1 VGLVNMQFVIT
12 DSTIYTLEVNP
23 RSSRTVPL
31 ISKVTGIPV
40 VEMAIRVQLG
50 EKLKQHCLPE
60 KSHVYAVKAPVFS
73 AAKSDGVDRKL
84 EPEMKSTGE
93 VLGIS
98 ANYDE
103 ALAKAL
109 DTNAF
114 SLRSDLEKPSIFC
127 SVSDREKTDS
137 IEILQQLQE
146 HYDILATP

>member
-1 VGLVNMQFVIT
+1 EPAGVHSGDSIAVMPPVQLSEKQQEQLIDCAISICREAKIVGLVNMQFVIT

-60 KSHVYAVKAPVFS
+60 KSHFYAVKAPVFS
-73 AAKSDGVDRKL
+73 AAKLDGVDPKL

-103 ALAKAL
+103 AL
-109 DTNAF
+109 
-114 SLRSDLEKPSIFC
+114 
-127 SVSDREKTDS
+127 
-137 IEILQQLQE
+137 
-146 HYDILATP
+146 